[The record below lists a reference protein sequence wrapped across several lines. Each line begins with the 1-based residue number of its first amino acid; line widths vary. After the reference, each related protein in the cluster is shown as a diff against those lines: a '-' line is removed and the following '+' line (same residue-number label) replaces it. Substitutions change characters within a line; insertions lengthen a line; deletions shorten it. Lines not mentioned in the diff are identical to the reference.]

1 MLPTAEGLLLRYWL
15 TTLPLIPVILPQA
28 FWVRRVMPRLPEAAG
43 PREGSDGDSGP
54 LVRLLVL
61 GDSAAAGVGVEDQR
75 QALVG
80 QLVQDLVQDHRVHW
94 RLEARTGLTSGEL
107 LQQLESASW
116 PAADLVV
123 LSIGVN
129 DVTAG
134 TSLTRWQAN
143 LEGILQQLTGRL
155 ACQRV
160 MLTSV
165 PPMHAFPALPQ
176 PLRWTLGRRARL
188 LDQRMQSVAAR
199 HPRARWLPLTLP
211 MEARYMAT
219 DGFHPAAD
227 AYQIWARMAA
237 DQLRDWTLS

>member
-1 MLPTAEGLLLRYWL
+1 MRYWL

-28 FWVRRVMPRLPEAAG
+28 LWVRRVTPRLPEALG
-43 PREGSDGDSGP
+43 PREGLDGQGP
-54 LVRLLVL
+54 VFRLLVL
-61 GDSAAAGVGVEDQR
+61 GDSAAAGVGVEHQE

-80 QLVQDLVQDHRVHW
+80 QLARNLSKDYQVHW

-107 LQQLESASW
+107 LQQVVCASW

-129 DVTAG
+129 DVTGG
-134 TSLTRWQAN
+134 TPLNRWQRN
-143 LEGILQQLTGRL
+143 LEDILEQLTGRL

-160 MLTSV
+160 ILTSV

-188 LDQRMQSVAAR
+188 LDQRMQGVAAR
-199 HPRARWLPLTLP
+199 QPRARWLPLTLP
-211 MEARYMAT
+211 MEARYMAK

-237 DQLRDWTLS
+237 DQLRGWTLS